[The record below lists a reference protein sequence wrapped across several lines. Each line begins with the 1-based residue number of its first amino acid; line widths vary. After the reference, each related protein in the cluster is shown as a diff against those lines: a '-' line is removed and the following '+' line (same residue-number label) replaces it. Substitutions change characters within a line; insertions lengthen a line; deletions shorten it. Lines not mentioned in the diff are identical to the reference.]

1 LAAGGAINSASY
13 SESISSSI
21 DHSME
26 GKAIEE
32 EEEDSSTIGDAST
45 KELRSKGPKDERDR
59 LKEIIGRSSPI
70 SMTEVAASSRA
81 LSRAAVAGEQDLEAI
96 TMWHTILM

>member
-1 LAAGGAINSASY
+1 LAAGGAINSASS
-13 SESISSSI
+13 SESISSSF

-32 EEEDSSTIGDAST
+32 EESLTIGDTST

-59 LKEIIGRSSPI
+59 ALERDH
-70 SMTEVAASSRA
+70 TRA
-81 LSRAAVAGEQDLEAI
+81 LLPPPY
-96 TMWHTILM
+96 